1 MGRTHNAGGALFDFN
16 SSMSRDLMED
26 YLVVEDGKTKRFQ
39 DVPGYATKKFTEVF
53 ENRDPRMR
61 QTFMTPGFVRAD
73 KVDPYRPKLTMGGYP
88 QVKFSPRMAE
98 QMTWNN
104 SYTDLPLIRYAEILL
119 MYVEAKA
126 ELGELKQDD
135 VDRTIN
141 LLRDRVGMP
150 HASLSDWLSNIDPV
164 QANRYSNV
172 SSSQKGA
179 VYEIRRERR
188 IELACEGFRFC
199 RYDSIIRLSIASHIQ
214 ITRLQINTFRHIGQ
228 QFATPPTS

>member
-1 MGRTHNAGGALFDFN
+1 M
-16 SSMSRDLMED
+16 
-26 YLVVEDGKTKRFQ
+26 
-39 DVPGYATKKFTEVF
+39 
-53 ENRDPRMR
+53 DPIIAR
-61 QTFMTPGFVRAD
+61 
-73 KVDPYRPKLTMGGYP
+73 KLTMGGYP

-172 SSSQKGA
+172 SSSQKERFMKYA
-179 VYEIRRERR
+179 VNVVSSWHAKVSVNGDLRRWGCGKL
-188 IELACEGFRFC
+188 LAQCAGRCFIWSRV
-199 RYDSIIRLSIASHIQ
+199 IWM
-214 ITRLQINTFRHIGQ
+214 
-228 QFATPPTS
+228 